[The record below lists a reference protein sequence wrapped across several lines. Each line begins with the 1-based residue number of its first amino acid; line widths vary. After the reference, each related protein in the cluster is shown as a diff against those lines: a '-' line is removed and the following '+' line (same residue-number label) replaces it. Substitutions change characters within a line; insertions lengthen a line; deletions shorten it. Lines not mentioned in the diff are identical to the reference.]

1 MSNVYSLN
9 SVFVFFFIPVVVN
22 SWSFMF
28 CFILTLS
35 APKVTKGYKKNGA
48 FKVTVKDKKTKKPVK
63 GAKLKLMS
71 ILVKNIKLI
80 D

>member
-1 MSNVYSLN
+1 
-9 SVFVFFFIPVVVN
+9 
-22 SWSFMF
+22 MF

-63 GAKLKLMS
+63 GANLKLMS